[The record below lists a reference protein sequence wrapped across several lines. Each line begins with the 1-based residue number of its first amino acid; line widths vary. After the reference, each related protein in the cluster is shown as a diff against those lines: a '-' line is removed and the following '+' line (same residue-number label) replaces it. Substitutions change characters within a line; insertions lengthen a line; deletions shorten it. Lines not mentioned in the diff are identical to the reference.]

1 MSSITETRARG
12 GRRRTRAVITAAAAM
27 AAAAA
32 LAGPAQASLSAVS
45 PVLLQSGH
53 PFSYTDPS
61 GLSLEL
67 CINDPGCPASPPVLE
82 NAVPNDEAFYQLAS
96 ATASEGGKSVT
107 VDFNLEAAYLASA
120 ITFGRIQATLEG
132 LEPNGVYTITHP
144 YGTTTFTADENG
156 ELRSG
161 DRAGQREE
169 IGGVEGNFG
178 ATLATSIGPFLRWT
192 GTDAPAGYIG
202 DGTTPHTVVG
212 SPTGTNSIRVSGPGL
227 PEVVTDA
234 VTGEVSGGLFSDL
247 FTVEGKIAGPTP
259 APAAFASLSATSL
272 SFPARRAD
280 QTSVTRNVVL
290 RNTGQ
295 VPLAVNSVST
305 SSPDFSASGCAGP
318 VAPGGSCTVTV
329 GFVANRAVGLRSETL
344 NIASSA
350 ANNPNLSVALDASI
364 TGSATQVI
372 DNTQPTRTVVQ
383 QIPVA
388 GPTVVRTITA
398 PNQGVLASTARSPAG
413 TAVSRL
419 SLARRISSTRLRLQ
433 GLRASMRLAADTKLV
448 RIAIYK
454 ARNGKKTG
462 RALYSTQ
469 RAPRAGGLY
478 RVTLRSRSLLSKLRA
493 GSYVIEIQAGRS
505 AATIGAAR
513 RITFTV
519 TR

>member
-1 MSSITETRARG
+1 MSRNTETRARG

-27 AAAAA
+27 AAVAA

-45 PVLLQSGH
+45 PTLLESGH

-82 NAVPNDEAFYQLAS
+82 NAAPNDEAFYQLAS
-96 ATASEGGKSVT
+96 ATASQGSKSVT
-107 VDFNLEAAYLASA
+107 LDFNLEAAYLDSA

-169 IGGVEGNFG
+169 IGAVEGNFD

-202 DGTTPHTVVG
+202 DGSTPHTVVG

-227 PEVVTDA
+227 PDVVTDP
-234 VTGEVSGGLFSDL
+234 VTGEVSGGLFSEL

-259 APAAFASLSATSL
+259 APAAFASLSATSIT
-272 SFPARRAD
+272 FPARRAD
-280 QTSVTRNVVL
+280 ETSVTRNVVL

-305 SSPDFSASGCAGP
+305 SSPEFTARGCAAS

-329 GFVANRAVGLRSETL
+329 GFVADSAVGVRSETL

-372 DNTQPTRTVVQ
+372 DN
-383 QIPVA
+383 
-388 GPTVVRTITA
+388 
-398 PNQGVLASTARSPAG
+398 
-413 TAVSRL
+413 
-419 SLARRISSTRLRLQ
+419 
-433 GLRASMRLAADTKLV
+433 
-448 RIAIYK
+448 
-454 ARNGKKTG
+454 
-462 RALYSTQ
+462 
-469 RAPRAGGLY
+469 
-478 RVTLRSRSLLSKLRA
+478 
-493 GSYVIEIQAGRS
+493 
-505 AATIGAAR
+505 
-513 RITFTV
+513 
-519 TR
+519 